1 MYVLTSKWARVMMAL
16 PFGIAIGREAPDSI
30 IRVRSEYENSFLI
43 TVGDVVTRNTIKYW
57 RVPNLAFM
65 DLKTRRTIGMSGA
78 EAVGFDE
85 VISIVN
91 RPATLSI
98 EVINVVRR
106 AMAMAVGGSRVLIQ
120 VDGEEDLLAI
130 PAVLLAPRGSLV
142 LYGLY
147 TGYLI
152 VIPVTDEYKLAM
164 LKLFSMMRPG
174 NA

>member
-1 MYVLTSKWARVMMAL
+1 MAWPL
-16 PFGIAIGREAPDSI
+16 GIAISREAPESI
-30 IRVRSEYENSFLI
+30 IRVRSEYDDHFLI
-43 TVGDVVTRNTIKYW
+43 TVGDVVTLNAIRYW
-57 RVPNLAFM
+57 KVPNLAFM
-65 DLKTRRTIGMSGA
+65 DLKTRRTIGMGM
-78 EAVGFDE
+78 ETKGFDK
-85 VISIVN
+85 VVNVVN

-98 EVINVVRR
+98 DVINAVRS
-106 AMAMAVGGSRVLIQ
+106 AMREAVGGLRVLIQ

-152 VIPVTDEYKLAM
+152 AIPVNDEYKLAM

>member
-1 MYVLTSKWARVMMAL
+1 MAWPL
-16 PFGIAIGREAPDSI
+16 GIAISKEAPESI
-30 IRVRSEYENSFLI
+30 IKVRSEYENSFLI
-43 TVGDVVTRNTIKYW
+43 TVGDVVTMNTIRYW
-57 RVPNLAFM
+57 RVPDLAFM
-65 DLKTRRTIGMSGA
+65 DLKTRRTISMGDV
-78 EAVGFDE
+78 EIVGFDK
-85 VISIVN
+85 VINIVN

-98 EVINVVRR
+98 EVINAVRG
-106 AMAMAVGGSRVLIQ
+106 AMRDAVNGIHVLIQ

-152 VIPVTDEYKLAM
+152 AIPITDEYKLAM
-164 LKLFSMMRPG
+164 LKLFSMMKPG

>member
-1 MYVLTSKWARVMMAL
+1 M
-16 PFGIAIGREAPDSI
+16 
-30 IRVRSEYENSFLI
+30 
-43 TVGDVVTRNTIKYW
+43 
-57 RVPNLAFM
+57 
-65 DLKTRRTIGMSGA
+65 
-78 EAVGFDE
+78 
-85 VISIVN
+85 
-91 RPATLSI
+91 SI
-98 EVINVVRR
+98 EVINAVRR
-106 AMAMAVGGSRVLIQ
+106 AMAMAMGGSRVLIQ

-152 VIPVTDEYKLAM
+152 AIPITDEYKLAM